1 VCVRFDDDIHIRSD
15 FETSILAFLVSDNV
29 LDANLLIQLVS
40 FLNTDLCFLWFAWK
54 GGLDHLLYLATHLPL
69 PLAHGN
75 LQLEGRA
82 NRFYIEVSLQG
93 ALIPLLALPPVI

>member
-1 VCVRFDDDIHIRSD
+1 MPDHPVITDRAFALSIRFLCRSVCVRFDDDIHIRSD

-29 LDANLLIQLVS
+29 LDANLPIQLVS

-69 PLAHGN
+69 PLAHG
-75 LQLEGRA
+75 E
-82 NRFYIEVSLQG
+82 
-93 ALIPLLALPPVI
+93 PPA